1 MVDSRRSFFSDP
13 RCRLLS
19 RGLLDRD
26 VSAEPAECG
35 CLLAVFTM
43 NLAAVA
49 PQKDLDFMQVGALLL
64 ERRGGR
70 MFLRGRRLRR
80 GFAELGKQEGL
91 RGGLLIFHRG

>member
-1 MVDSRRSFFSDP
+1 M
-13 RCRLLS
+13 S
-19 RGLLDRD
+19 RGLQDRD
-26 VSAEPAECG
+26 VSAAECG
-35 CLLAVFTM
+35 YLLAVFTM

-49 PQKDLDFMQVGALLL
+49 PQKDLDFMQVGALIL